1 VTDLQLIK
9 LSIQRL
15 KVLGFGSQKAIGKLL
30 GYSSES
36 AFSQVLNGKVN
47 VPNDLLT
54 RISNLSE
61 DVKNFII
68 ENKDKE
74 AIRIE
79 AKPLRLADPYGF
91 DATNEKFYQLADGSV
106 IMQVPIISH
115 KAYAG
120 YLVGYADPE
129 FYDDLDTIPLPVDGL
144 HKGSYLAFEVTGDSM
159 INFSTLELAEQSIFP
174 GRIAIGRDLPR
185 EKWMYRLH
193 THNYDNWV
201 IVHRTKGILI
211 KKITEHIVNEGII
224 TIHSLN
230 PEYPDEQLHLND
242 IEQIFSVVQIV
253 TKKR

>member
-1 VTDLQLIK
+1 MPEYQGENFKQFLYQRRIGVTEAAKK
-9 LSIQRL
+9 L
-15 KVLGFGSQKAIGKLL
+15 
-30 GYSSES
+30 
-36 AFSQVLNGKVN
+36 N
-47 VPNDLLT
+47 VSRQTIYQYFNSKNLT
-54 RISNLSE
+54 REVVSNVLQKFNVNE
-61 DVKNFII
+61 IDIWDP
-68 ENKDKE
+68 NKPNE
-74 AIRIE
+74 IRIE
-79 AKPLRLADPYGF
+79 AKPLRLADPYSL
-91 DATNEKFYQLADGSV
+91 DATNDKFYKLADGSL

-129 FYDDLDTIPLPVDGL
+129 FYDDLETIPAIVDGL
-144 HKGSYLAFEVTGDSM
+144 HRGSYLAFEVTGDSM

-174 GRIAIGRDLPR
+174 GRIAIGRDLPK

-193 THNYDNWV
+193 THNYENWV

-211 KKITEHIVNEGII
+211 KKIVEHIVNEGLI

-230 PEYPDEQLHLND
+230 PAYPDEELNLND